1 LRNNEIR
8 FSIVPA
14 MKNSKLNRT
23 QEFCCA
29 LSIVLVV
36 FIAHTIAVAQT
47 PNSHAAQVHEHLQ
60 KAAEYL
66 KANDANSAI
75 QEFNAVLALDPKN
88 TDAYTNL
95 GVIAFFQRDYQGA
108 AKNLHKALAI
118 QPALVKAQALLG
130 ICERRMGD
138 PAAHALLEKSFARLK
153 DVPLRIQVGM
163 ELAELDED
171 EGDTGGTI
179 SVMKTLVDIAP
190 DNVDVLFMA
199 QRVYSELADDTLNK
213 LAILAPGSARM
224 QLVIAEHLINAGD
237 LPKAIEH
244 YRRALQIDPRLPG
257 VHFELGEAILQ
268 SSPSDPAVQAEAQ
281 KELETA
287 IANEGDSAKAES
299 ALGAI
304 AMSQSDSNKAAAYYQ
319 RAYQLDPHDVQA
331 QLGLAKIMM
340 AQQKPQEAIKYL
352 KAAVESDPLNG
363 ETHYRLGLA
372 YRDLKMTDDAAKEMR
387 LFQEIKQAKD
397 RVQELYR
404 QMNRNPGLPND
415 DVSGTEEAK

>member
-1 LRNNEIR
+1 
-8 FSIVPA
+8 
-14 MKNSKLNRT
+14 
-23 QEFCCA
+23 
-29 LSIVLVV
+29 
-36 FIAHTIAVAQT
+36 
-47 PNSHAAQVHEHLQ
+47 
-60 KAAEYL
+60 
-66 KANDANSAI
+66 
-75 QEFNAVLALDPKN
+75 
-88 TDAYTNL
+88 
-95 GVIAFFQRDYQGA
+95 
-108 AKNLHKALAI
+108 
-118 QPALVKAQALLG
+118 
-130 ICERRMGD
+130 
-138 PAAHALLEKSFARLK
+138 
-153 DVPLRIQVGM
+153 
-163 ELAELDED
+163 
-171 EGDTGGTI
+171 
-179 SVMKTLVDIAP
+179 
-190 DNVDVLFMA
+190 
-199 QRVYSELADDTLNK
+199 
-213 LAILAPGSARM
+213 
-224 QLVIAEHLINAGD
+224 
-237 LPKAIEH
+237 
-244 YRRALQIDPRLPG
+244 
-257 VHFELGEAILQ
+257 
-268 SSPSDPAVQAEAQ
+268 VQAEAQ

-352 KAAVESDPLNG
+352 KAAIESDPLNG